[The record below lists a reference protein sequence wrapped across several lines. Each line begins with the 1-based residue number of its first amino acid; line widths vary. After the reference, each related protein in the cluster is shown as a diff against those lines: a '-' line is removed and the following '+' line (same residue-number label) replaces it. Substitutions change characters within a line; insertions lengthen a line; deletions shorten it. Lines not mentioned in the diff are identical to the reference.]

1 LGFFGAIFVL
11 LYLLSQF
18 ETPSGLVIIKEAR
31 VMHKPRSIRFLSFP
45 FITAF
50 CFLFLLAGNALPAGK
65 VDELLN
71 KMTLE
76 EKIGQMNQVSLEVV
90 SMGGAADVKDPH
102 QIDPARLREALVKYH
117 VGSILNVATSA
128 HSVQHWREIITAIQ
142 DIATKETRLKIPVLY
157 GIDAVHGAN
166 YTKDAT
172 LFPQSFAMAAT
183 WNVDLIKKCGEITAY
198 EVRASGIPWNF
209 NPMLDMARQP
219 LWPRFW
225 ETLGEDPYLAAHM
238 AAAYVKGLQGDD
250 QNVAR
255 PAKVAACLKHYLGYG
270 LPWTGKDRTPAWIPD
285 KLLADVYIPPFKAA
299 IDAGAKSVM
308 ANSGQVN
315 GVPVHASYYYL
326 TQLLRNELGFKGMVV
341 SDWSDIIN
349 LYSRDHVA
357 ANNKEAVYMAVMAGV
372 DMSMVA
378 QDYSFY
384 EDLIQLVHEGRV
396 PMHRI
401 DEAVRR
407 ILQLKVDLGL
417 FENPYPD
424 KSLTA
429 TASEENVNI
438 NKQAVGE
445 SVTLVKNNGN
455 LLPLSK
461 NSRVLV
467 TGPNADRL
475 SVMNSGWTITWPGN
489 REDLFPK
496 NKQTVKAALENK
508 IGKPSVL
515 YEPAVSYDRELNIP
529 KAVDLAAQSDV
540 IVACLG
546 EEPYCETPGNI
557 NDLTLPEAQLHLV
570 EALAKTGKPIV
581 LVLLEGRPRIVNR
594 IVDRCQS
601 IIMAYLPGMEGGSVL
616 ADILFGDVNPGGKLS
631 FSYPRYVNDFT
642 LYDHTYSEQAYY
654 NPQWPFGFG
663 LSYTTFAY
671 SELSIPLTR
680 VKMGEPVP
688 VQVTVTNTGKRAGSE
703 VVQLYVGD
711 LVASA
716 LPAVKRLKGFE
727 KVRLQPG
734 ESRRVTFNLTPA
746 DLTFTNEKGKPVLEP
761 GEFKVMI
768 DKLSQVFTLI

>member
-1 LGFFGAIFVL
+1 MQNISSL
-11 LYLLSQF
+11 
-18 ETPSGLVIIKEAR
+18 
-31 VMHKPRSIRFLSFP
+31 RFLSVTLMTTL
-45 FITAF
+45 ILLAI
-50 CFLFLLAGNALPAGK
+50 LAGNILSATK
-65 VDELLN
+65 VEELLK

-76 EKIGQMNQVSLEVV
+76 EKIGQMNQVALEVV
-90 SMGGAADVKDPH
+90 SVGGAANVQDPH
-102 QIDPARLREALVKYH
+102 KIDPARLREALVKYH

-128 HSVQHWREIITAIQ
+128 HSVQHWREIISAIQ
-142 DIATKETRLKIPVLY
+142 DVATNETRLRIPVLY

-183 WNVDLIKKCGEITAY
+183 WNVNLIKKCGEITAY

-219 LWPRFW
+219 VWPRFW
-225 ETLGEDPYLAAHM
+225 ETLGEDPYLASQL

-250 QNVAR
+250 MDVSR
-255 PAKVAACLKHYLGYG
+255 TGKVAACLKHYVGYG
-270 LPWTGKDRTPAWIPD
+270 LPWSGKDRTPAWIPD
-285 KLLADVYIPPFKAA
+285 KLLADVYVPPFKAA
-299 IDAGAKSVM
+299 IEAGAKSVM

-326 TQLLRNELGFKGMVV
+326 TQLLRNELGFKGLVV
-341 SDWSDIIN
+341 SDWADIIN

-378 QDYSFY
+378 QDFSFY
-384 EDLIQLVHEGRV
+384 DDLLQLVREGRV
-396 PMHRI
+396 PMQRI

-407 ILQLKVDLGL
+407 ILQLKADLGL
-417 FENPYPD
+417 FENAYPD

-429 TASEENVNI
+429 TACAESEKI

-445 SVTLVKNNGN
+445 SVTLVKNKGN
-455 LLPLSK
+455 FLPLSK
-461 NSRVLV
+461 SSRVLL

-489 REDLFPK
+489 REDLYPK

-508 IGKPSVL
+508 IGTSAVL
-515 YEPAVSYDRELNIP
+515 YEPAVSYDKELNIA
-529 KAVDLAAQSDV
+529 KAVELAAQSDV

-557 NDLTLPEAQLHLV
+557 DDLTLPEAQLRLV

-594 IVDRCQS
+594 IVHQCQS

-616 ADILFGDVNPGGKLS
+616 ADILFGDVNPSGKLS
-631 FSYPRYVNDFT
+631 FSYPRYVNNFT
-642 LYDHTYSEQAYY
+642 LYDHSYSEQAYY
-654 NPQWPFGFG
+654 TPEWPFGFG

-671 SELSIPLTR
+671 SDLNVLESR
-680 VKMGEPVP
+680 VKMGESVQ

-711 LVASA
+711 LVASV
-716 LPAVKRLKGFE
+716 LPSVKRLKGFE
-727 KVRLQPG
+727 KVYLEPG
-734 ESRRVTFNLTPA
+734 ESRRVTFKLTPA
-746 DLTFTNEKGKPVLEP
+746 DFTFMNEKGKPVMEP
-761 GEFKVMI
+761 GEFKVTI